1 MVDGGGVVVMMI
13 KIIVM
18 IIEMMVMVVV
28 MMMMIYFYSVIGTVA
43 YVMAIHYEIN
53 DNELEDFSTSTR
65 LDVDG
70 IVAV

>member
-1 MVDGGGVVVMMI
+1 VVDGGGVVVMMI

-18 IIEMMVMVVV
+18 MVLV

>member
-1 MVDGGGVVVMMI
+1 VVDGGVVVVMMI

-18 IIEMMVMVVV
+18 MVLV

>member
-18 IIEMMVMVVV
+18 MVLV